1 MKPTKAT
8 IRETIQRGSK
18 RTWAA
23 NLIPKPPVTLKAAPW
38 DQPKE
43 ATK

>member
-1 MKPTKAT
+1 MKPTKVA

-18 RTWAA
+18 RTGAV
-23 NLIPKPPVTLKAAPW
+23 NPIPKTPVSLKTAPW
-38 DQPKE
+38 DQQKE